1 MARLSGIGMGML
13 AVAMGGMVMP
23 MQCLAMLA
31 WLLREV
37 LDHELLRPA
46 LRKAEHGSSHRA
58 PDGEHDHQQQQQPD
72 AQSFHSVSLSQ
83 SSSAISAGV
92 THQLAPA

>member
-1 MARLSGIGMGML
+1 MGML

-23 MQCLAMLA
+23 MQCLAVPA
-31 WLLREV
+31 WLITKV
-37 LDHELLRPA
+37 LDHDLLRPV
-46 LRKAEHGSSHRA
+46 LQKAEHGSRHRA
-58 PDGEHDHQQQQQPD
+58 PDREDEHQQQHQPD